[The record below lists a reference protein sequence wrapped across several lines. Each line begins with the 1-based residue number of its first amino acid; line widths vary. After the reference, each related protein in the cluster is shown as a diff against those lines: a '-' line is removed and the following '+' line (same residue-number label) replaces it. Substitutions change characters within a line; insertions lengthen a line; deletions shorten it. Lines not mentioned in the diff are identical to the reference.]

1 MLAWTNSY
9 NKQVAFN
16 CTSGAYVVNSGNLMI
31 GNYGTL
37 NKFRRNI
44 LDQCK
49 YHYESR
55 DYTLPYKLA
64 NRKVKL

>member
-1 MLAWTNSY
+1 MY
-9 NKQVAFN
+9 YPFQV
-16 CTSGAYVVNSGNLMI
+16 TSTTFKLWDLEL
-31 GNYGTL
+31 NY
-37 NKFRRNI
+37 I

-64 NRKVKL
+64 KRKVKL